1 MRKVLIFTSLALC
14 LAGCK
19 SSSDIK
25 SDLRSDISTL
35 KTRIQR
41 GRPDAEAVAVEMM
54 ECSLSTMTNTFSYVG
69 SAQAAHNTT
78 ISTSYPGTVTSL
90 RVRPGAKIHEGDI
103 VAVVSSASVESS
115 YDMAK
120 STLDRAQDGYDRVLK
135 AYKTGAIS
143 EVKKVEV
150 ESQLRS
156 AEASFRAASEAR
168 ENLTVRAVH
177 SGVVDKVYVV
187 EGQRV
192 TLSEPLISLVDTDV
206 VELHIALPESEYP
219 LVNVG
224 AKANVHIPTLG
235 LDTQAVLTSKG
246 VVASLAAHTY
256 DCTLALTSKVQGL
269 VPGMVCKVSMTSEN
283 GSGIVIPASAVLTD
297 AAGRYV
303 WAVENECA
311 VRKYIT
317 VGGYS
322 ADGIIVSS
330 GLEPH
335 DVVIVK
341 GSRKV
346 STGMKVKSWH

>member
-1 MRKVLIFTSLALC
+1 MRKLLIFTGLALC
-14 LAGCK
+14 LMGCK
-19 SSSDIK
+19 DGVK
-25 SDLRSDISTL
+25 DNLRSDISSI

-41 GRPDAEAVAVEMM
+41 TKPEAEPVAVEMM
-54 ECSLSTMTNTFSYVG
+54 QCSLSNMTGTLTYVG
-69 SAQAAHNTT
+69 SVEAAHNTT
-78 ISTSYPGTVTSL
+78 ISTSYPGTVASL
-90 RVRPGAKIHEGDI
+90 KVRKGLKVREGDI
-103 VAVVSSASVESS
+103 VAVITSASVQSS

-120 STLDRAQDGYDRVLK
+120 STLDRAKDGYERVLK

-150 ESQLRS
+150 ESQLRQ

-168 ENLTVRAVH
+168 DNLTIKAAH
-177 SGVVDKVYVV
+177 SGVVDRIYVV

-192 TLSEPLISLVDTDV
+192 TPAEPLISLVDTDA

-219 LVNVG
+219 LVSVG
-224 AKANVHIPTLG
+224 SAASVHVPTLG
-235 LDTQAVLTSKG
+235 IDVKATLTTKG
-246 VVASLAAHTY
+246 VVASRTAHTY
-256 DCTLALTSKVQGL
+256 DCTLALREKVQGL
-269 VPGMVCKVSMTSEN
+269 VPGMVCKVYMASEK

-303 WAVENECA
+303 WAVENERA

-322 ADGIIVSS
+322 GDGIIVES
-330 GLEPH
+330 GLSES

-346 STGMKVKSWH
+346 STGMKVKSWR